1 MLEGKFKGFMKY
13 YLFGLLLL
21 IMGAGA
27 RTMFEIAHQALGREH
42 DFAPAE
48 DTTRLILLALWFVA
62 MMVVDVI
69 LLRHKELKNRNLF
82 IALLSVGVLAPTIYQ
97 FLSH

>member
-1 MLEGKFKGFMKY
+1 MKY
-13 YLFGLLLL
+13 CLIALLFI

-42 DFAPAE
+42 DFAPAA
-48 DTTRLILLALWFVA
+48 DTTRLILLALWFII
-62 MMVVDVI
+62 MMMADVI

-82 IALLSVGVLAPTIYQ
+82 IALLSIGVIAPTIYQ
-97 FLSH
+97 FITN

>member
-1 MLEGKFKGFMKY
+1 MKTKV
-13 YLFGLLLL
+13 YLIFFLFI

-42 DFAPAE
+42 DFAPAA
-48 DTTRLILLALWFVA
+48 DTTRLIFLALWFVV
-62 MMVVDVI
+62 MMMADVI

-82 IALLSVGVLAPTIYQ
+82 IALLSIGVIAPTIYQ
-97 FLSH
+97 FISN